1 MKRLIIFRVWNHRIK
16 QMQAVDRIFFNED
29 TVEVSYGFTGSD
41 KGTWFLEHCELMQFT
56 DAFDSNITRI
66 FEGDILDCVATEE
79 YEEYTGKF
87 VCIFSDENSFV
98 LQELSKFKQEL
109 YTSGFPINWGG
120 FKSKKII
127 GNIFQNPELF
137 DKDK

>member
-1 MKRLIIFRVWNHRIK
+1 MKRIIIFRVWNKRIK
-16 QMQAVDRIFFNED
+16 QMKIVERIFFNED

-56 DAFDSNITRI
+56 GAFDSKIARI
-66 FEGDILDCVATEE
+66 FEGDILDCVAKEE
-79 YEEYTGKF
+79 YNEYIGKF
-87 VCIFSDENSFV
+87 VCVFSDENSFV

-109 YTSGFPINWGG
+109 YNGFPINWDG

-127 GNIFQNPELF
+127 GNIFQNPELLRE
-137 DKDK
+137 DK